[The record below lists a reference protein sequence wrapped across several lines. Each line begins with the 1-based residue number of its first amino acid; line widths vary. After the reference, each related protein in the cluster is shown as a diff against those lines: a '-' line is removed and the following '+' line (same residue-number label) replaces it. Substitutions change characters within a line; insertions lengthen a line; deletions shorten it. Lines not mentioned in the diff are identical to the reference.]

1 VSGARILMIEDTP
14 HNLELMTYLLEASG
28 HTVIPAMTG
37 QRGLALARLER
48 PDLIVLDVQLPDID
62 GYQVLARLRADRE
75 LPVPPVVAV
84 TAYAMVGDRDTAL
97 AAGFD
102 GYLSKPIDPVSF
114 ARDIDARLPSS
125 LRGHAATPQWD
136 SDARGAIRGS
146 EKQL

>member
-1 VSGARILMIEDTP
+1 MTGARILMVEDTP

-37 QRGLALARLER
+37 ERGLELARLER

-62 GYQVLARLRADRE
+62 GYQVLARLRADKDVA
-75 LPVPPVVAV
+75 VPPVVAV

-114 ARDIDARLPSS
+114 ARDIGARLPAS
-125 LRGHAATPQWD
+125 LRGHAAAPQWG
-136 SDARGAIRGS
+136 RPTPGASPGT
-146 EKQL
+146 EEQL